1 VDTPGDLW
9 YAKAVFLHMGDGMQG
24 GKKIVNVGIIANI
37 RKEKAL
43 ACSAELKVWLLEQ
56 GLEVFLD
63 GEIAAALKEP
73 DGLDRRTLAA
83 RADLLVVLGGDGAML
98 RAARSVREFDI
109 PIVGIN
115 LGTFGY
121 LTDINLNEM
130 YPSLARILQGEY
142 TTQDRMML
150 DVEVIHG
157 GRPFCEFTVLND
169 VVISRGNLSR
179 IIDMETAVDD
189 HYLTTF
195 RADGLIISTPTG
207 STAYSLSAG
216 GPIVF
221 PSQDSIIVNPICP
234 HTLTN
239 RPIILPCNMTVS
251 VKVWSEQEGVN
262 VDLDGQESVSLKS
275 GDVVI
280 VRRSRY
286 VTTLV
291 SSSNR
296 DYLEILRSKLGW
308 GRLPTINR

>member
-1 VDTPGDLW
+1 M
-9 YAKAVFLHMGDGMQG
+9 KG
-24 GKKIVNVGIIANI
+24 GKKIRKVGIIANI

-43 ACSAELKVWLLEQ
+43 GCAAELEVWLRQQ
-56 GLEVFLD
+56 GMEVLLD
-63 GEIAAALKEP
+63 EEIAAALKAP
-73 DGLDRRTLAA
+73 DGVERHSLAA

-98 RAARSVREFDI
+98 RAARSVREFPI

-115 LGTFGY
+115 LGAFGY
-121 LTDINLNEM
+121 LTEINLNEM
-130 YPSLARILQGEY
+130 YPSLERILRGEY
-142 TTQDRMML
+142 ATQDRMML
-150 DVEVIHG
+150 DVEVNRD
-157 GRPFCEFTVLND
+157 GRVLCEFTVLND
-169 VVISRGNLSR
+169 AVINRGDLSR

-221 PSQDSIIVNPICP
+221 PSQDVIIVNPICP

-239 RPIILPCNMTVS
+239 RPIILPSTITVS
-251 VKVWSEQEGVN
+251 VKVWSEDEGMN
-262 VDLDGQESVSLKS
+262 VDLDGQESLSLKS
-275 GDVVI
+275 GDLLI
-280 VRRSRY
+280 VRKSRY

-308 GRLPTINR
+308 GRLPVINR

>member
-1 VDTPGDLW
+1 MPV
-9 YAKAVFLHMGDGMQG
+9 
-24 GKKIVNVGIIANI
+24 GKKIKKVGIIANI
-37 RKEKAL
+37 RKATAL
-43 ACSAELKVWLLEQ
+43 ECSAGLKKWLLEQ

-63 GEIAAALKEP
+63 EEIAAAIGDK
-73 DGLDRRTLAA
+73 DGLDRRNLADK
-83 RADLLVVLGGDGAML
+83 ADLLVVLGGDGAML
-98 RAARSVREFDI
+98 RAARSVREFEI

-121 LTDINLNEM
+121 LTEINLNEM
-130 YPSLARILQGEY
+130 YPSLARILRGDYSTE
-142 TTQDRMML
+142 DRMML
-150 DVEVIHG
+150 DLQVI
-157 GRPFCEFTVLND
+157 RNERTSCEFTVLND

-221 PSQDSIIVNPICP
+221 PSQNVIIVNPICP

-239 RPIILPCNMTVS
+239 RPIILPCNITVS
-251 VKVWSEQEGVN
+251 VKVWSEEEGVN

-275 GDVVI
+275 GDTLI

-308 GRLPTINR
+308 GSLPAINR

>member
-1 VDTPGDLW
+1 MPV
-9 YAKAVFLHMGDGMQG
+9 
-24 GKKIVNVGIIANI
+24 GKRIKRIGIIANI
-37 RKEKAL
+37 RKATAL
-43 ACSAELKVWLLEQ
+43 ECSADLRKWLLEQ
-56 GLEVFLD
+56 GMEVFLD
-63 GEIAAALKEP
+63 KEIAAAIGEKE
-73 DGLDRRTLAA
+73 GLDRRDLAEQS
-83 RADLLVVLGGDGAML
+83 DLLVVLGGDGAML
-98 RAARSVREFDI
+98 RAARSVREFEI

-121 LTDINLNEM
+121 LTEINLNEM
-130 YPSLARILQGEY
+130 YPSLERILRGDYSTE
-142 TTQDRMML
+142 DRMML
-150 DVEVIHG
+150 DLQVLRD
-157 GRPFCEFTVLND
+157 GRTSCEFTVLND

-221 PSQDSIIVNPICP
+221 PSQNVIIVNPICP

-239 RPIILPCNMTVS
+239 RPIILPCNMTVT
-251 VKVWSEQEGVN
+251 VKVWSEEEGVN

-275 GDVVI
+275 GDTLI

-308 GRLPTINR
+308 GSLPAVKR

>member
-1 VDTPGDLW
+1 
-9 YAKAVFLHMGDGMQG
+9 MQG
-24 GKKIVNVGIIANI
+24 GKRIKKIGIIANI

-43 ACSAELKVWLLEQ
+43 GCAAELKAWLLDQ
-56 GLEVFLD
+56 GMEVFLD
-63 GEIAAALKEP
+63 EEIAGVLGEP
-73 DGLDRRTLAA
+73 GGMNRRSLAA
-83 RADLLVVLGGDGAML
+83 QADLLIVLGGDGTML

-115 LGTFGY
+115 LGAFGY

-130 YPSLARILQGEY
+130 YPSLERILCGNYATEK
-142 TTQDRMML
+142 RMML
-150 DVEVIHG
+150 DMEVMRG
-157 GRPFCEFTVLND
+157 GRILCEHTVLND
-169 VVISRGNLSR
+169 VVINRGNLSR

-221 PSQDSIIVNPICP
+221 PSQDAIIINPICP

-239 RPIILPCNMTVS
+239 RPVILPCTMTVS
-251 VKVWSEQEGVN
+251 VKIWSEDEGVN
-262 VDLDGQESVSLKS
+262 VDLDGQESVALKS
-275 GDVVI
+275 GDI
-280 VRRSRY
+280 LIIRRSRY
-286 VTTLV
+286 MTTLV
-291 SSSNR
+291 SSQNR

-308 GRLPTINR
+308 GRLPAMNR

>member
-1 VDTPGDLW
+1 MP
-9 YAKAVFLHMGDGMQG
+9 G
-24 GKKIVNVGIIANI
+24 GKQIKKVGIIANV
-37 RKEKAL
+37 RKKIAL
-43 ACSAELKVWLLEQ
+43 EYSVGLKGWLLEQ
-56 GLEVFLD
+56 GMEVFLD
-63 GEIAAALKEP
+63 EEIASALGEK
-73 DGLDRRTLAA
+73 DGLERQTLAVQ
-83 RADLLVVLGGDGAML
+83 ADLLVVLGGDGAML
-98 RAARSVREFDI
+98 RAARSVRKFKI

-121 LTDINLNEM
+121 LTEINLNEM
-130 YPSLARILQGEY
+130 YPSLERILRGEY
-142 TTQDRMML
+142 STEERMML
-150 DVEVIHG
+150 DMEVI
-157 GRPFCEFTVLND
+157 RNDRTSCEYTVLND

-179 IIDMETAVDD
+179 IIDMETAVDG

-221 PSQDSIIVNPICP
+221 PSQEVLIVNPICP

-239 RPIILPCNMTVS
+239 RPIILPSSMTIS
-251 VKVWSEQEGVN
+251 VKVWSDEEGVI
-262 VDLDGQESVSLKS
+262 VDLDGQESFSLKS
-275 GDVVI
+275 GDTLI
-280 VRRSRY
+280 IRRSRY

-308 GRLPTINR
+308 GRLPAINRQATQ